1 MSLPT
6 DVRPAESGSTGHPA
20 TVHDLVLTGG
30 TVLDPATGISG
41 RYDVAVTDGLIS
53 AVAPTI
59 DAPAGERVDCTG
71 RLVLPGLVEGHTHIF
86 EHVSKVGANPV
97 EAHLRRG
104 VVAACD
110 AGTAGAS
117 TFAAFKKYV
126 VEPSGMRILNF
137 LNVSVLGLIDFRFGE
152 LMRPET
158 LVVEDALQTAQ
169 ENPDIV
175 KGFKIRLSEDVVGEN
190 WVQLLETSL
199 GLAEQAG
206 LPLMVHIGETSEP
219 LSVVLPYLRPG
230 DIVAHCYTGK
240 PYNVLVDGKVQPAVM
255 AARER
260 GVLFDSAHG
269 KSNLSFD
276 IARVAIAEGFL
287 PDIASS
293 DTSGRN
299 WRGPVFDLLTSLSK
313 LVALGA
319 PLADIVQRATIDP
332 ARLLG
337 IADEGYGSLAVGTA
351 AHVTVVEEVSDQVLP
366 DAAGNSIVEHR
377 FEPVTVLHHGAPVEL
392 VPWRGLGA

>member
-1 MSLPT
+1 MSAP
-6 DVRPAESGSTGHPA
+6 VEAPPAESVGTP
-20 TVHDLVLTGG
+20 TYDLLLTGG
-30 TVLDPATGISG
+30 TVVDPATGRNG
-41 RYDVAVTDGLIS
+41 RFDIGITGGVIAAVE
-53 AVAPTI
+53 PTI
-59 DAPAGERVDCTG
+59 DAPAADRVDCTG
-71 RLVLPGLVEGHTHIF
+71 RLVFPGLVEGHTHIF

-104 VVAACD
+104 VVAAAD

-117 TFAAFKKYV
+117 TFAAFKKFI
-126 VEPSGMRILNF
+126 VEPSGMRILSF

-152 LMRPET
+152 LMNPDT
-158 LVVEDALQTAQ
+158 LVVEDALAVAA

-175 KGFKIRLSEDVVGEN
+175 RGFKIRLSEDVVGEE
-190 WVQLLETSL
+190 WLPLLKKSL
-199 GLAEQAG
+199 SLAEQAG

-219 LSVVLPYLRPG
+219 LPAVLPHLRAG

-240 PYNVLVDGKVQPAVM
+240 PHNILVDGAVQPAVTE
-255 AARER
+255 ARAR

-269 KSNLSFD
+269 KSNLSFKV
-276 IARVAIAEGFL
+276 ARPAIAEGFL

-299 WRGPVFDLLTSLSK
+299 WRGPVFDLLTSISK

-319 PLADIVQRATIDP
+319 PLDAIIQRATIDP

-337 IADEGYGSLAVGTA
+337 IADEGYGSLEVGTP
-351 AHVTVVEEVSDQVLP
+351 AHVTVVEEVAEQTLP
-366 DAAGNSIVEHR
+366 DAAGNTIVAPR
-377 FEPVTVLHHGAPVEL
+377 YEPVTVLHAGAPVEL
-392 VPWRGLGA
+392 VPWRGLPA

>member
-1 MSLPT
+1 MSA
-6 DVRPAESGSTGHPA
+6 PADTRTQGSEHA
-20 TVHDLVLTGG
+20 VHDLVLTGG
-30 TVLDPATGISG
+30 RVLDPATGIDG
-41 RYDVAVTDGLIS
+41 RFDVAVTDGKIS
-53 AVAPTI
+53 AVAPSI
-59 DAPAGERVDCTG
+59 EGPASEVIDCTG

-104 VVAACD
+104 VVAAAD

-117 TFAAFKKYV
+117 TFAAFKKLV
-126 VEPSGMRILNF
+126 VEPSGMRILSF

-152 LMRPET
+152 LLNPDT
-158 LVVEDALQTAQ
+158 LVIEDALQVAA

-175 KGFKIRLSEDVVGEN
+175 RGFKIRLSEDVVPDVH
-190 WVQLLETSL
+190 WRPLLEKSL
-199 GLAEQAG
+199 DLAGQAG
-206 LPLMVHIGETSEP
+206 LPLMVHIGETAEP
-219 LSVVLPYLRPG
+219 LDQVLPYLRAG

-240 PYNVLVDGKVQPAVM
+240 PYNILVDGVVQPAV
-255 AARER
+255 AEARAR

-269 KSNLSFD
+269 KSNLSYD
-276 IARVAIAEGFL
+276 IARIAIAEGFL

-319 PLADIVQRATIDP
+319 PLPEVIKRATIDP
-332 ARLLG
+332 AKLLG
-337 IADEGYGSLAVGTA
+337 IADEGYGSLEVGTP

-366 DAAGNSIVEHR
+366 DAAGNSIVAPR
-377 FEPVTVLHHGAPVEL
+377 YEPITVLHAGAPVVL
-392 VPWRGLGA
+392 VPWRGLA

>member
-1 MSLPT
+1 MSAPADL
-6 DVRPAESGSTGHPA
+6 RPEASSRA
-20 TVHDLVLTGG
+20 VHDLLLTGG
-30 TVLDPATGISG
+30 RVLDPATGIDG
-41 RYDVAVTDGLIS
+41 RYDIAVSDGRIS
-53 AVAPTI
+53 AVAPVI
-59 DAPAGERVDCTG
+59 DAPASEVIDCTG

-104 VVAACD
+104 VVAAAD

-117 TFAAFKKYV
+117 TFAAFRKLV
-126 VEPSGMRILNF
+126 VEPSGMRILSF

-152 LMRPET
+152 LLNPAT
-158 LVVEDALQTAQ
+158 LVVEDALEVAAQ
-169 ENPDIV
+169 HPDIV
-175 KGFKIRLSEDVVGEN
+175 RGFKIRLSEDVVGDE
-190 WVQLLETSL
+190 WRPLLERSVS
-199 GLAEQAG
+199 LAEQAG

-219 LSVVLPYLRPG
+219 LSEVLPYRRPG

-240 PYNVLVDGKVQPAVM
+240 PHNILVDGAVQPAVA
-255 AARER
+255 AARAR

-269 KSNLSFD
+269 KSNLSYD

-319 PLADIVQRATIDP
+319 PLPEVVRRATIDP

-337 IADEGYGSLAVGTA
+337 IADEGYGSLAVGSP
-351 AHVTVVEEVSDQVLP
+351 AHVTVVEEVADQLLP
-366 DAAGNSIVEHR
+366 DAAGHTIVAPR
-377 FEPVTVLHHGAPVEL
+377 FEPVVVLHAGALVDL
-392 VPWRGLGA
+392 VPWRGLSG

>member
-1 MSLPT
+1 MSAPA
-6 DVRPAESGSTGHPA
+6 DVRADASPSA
-20 TVHDLVLTGG
+20 VHDLLLTGG
-30 TVLDPATGISG
+30 RVLDPATGLDGAFDI
-41 RYDVAVTDGLIS
+41 AVTDGRIS
-53 AVAPTI
+53 AVAPSI
-59 DAPAGERVDCTG
+59 DAPATEVIDCTG

-104 VVAACD
+104 VVAAAD

-117 TFAAFKKYV
+117 TFAAFRKLV
-126 VEPSGMRILNF
+126 VEPSGMRILSF

-152 LMRPET
+152 LLNPAT
-158 LVVEDALQTAQ
+158 LVVEDALQVAA
-169 ENPDIV
+169 ENPDV
-175 KGFKIRLSEDVVGEN
+175 VRGFKIRLSEDVVGED
-190 WVQLLETSL
+190 WRRLLELSIS
-199 GLAEQAG
+199 LAEQAG
-206 LPLMVHIGETSEP
+206 LPLMVHIGETPEP
-219 LSVVLPYLRPG
+219 LTEVLPYLRPG

-240 PYNVLVDGKVQPAVM
+240 PYNILIDGAVQPAVTE
-255 AARER
+255 ARAR

-269 KSNLSFD
+269 KSNLSYD

-319 PLADIVQRATIDP
+319 PLADVIQRATIDP

-337 IADEGYGSLAVGTA
+337 IADEGYGSLEVGSP
-351 AHVTVVEEVSDQVLP
+351 AHVTVVEEVGEQVLP
-366 DAAGNSIVEHR
+366 DAAGNTIVAPR
-377 FEPVTVLHHGAPVEL
+377 FEPVTVLHAGAPVEL
-392 VPWRGLGA
+392 VPWRGLTV

>member
-1 MSLPT
+1 MSA
-6 DVRPAESGSTGHPA
+6 PADTHVEASEN
-20 TVHDLVLTGG
+20 TVHDLLLSGG
-30 TVLDPATGISG
+30 RVLDPATGVDG
-41 RYDVAVTDGLIS
+41 RFDVAVTAGRIS

-59 DAPAGERVDCTG
+59 DGPATETIDCTG

-104 VVAACD
+104 VVAAAD

-117 TFAAFKKYV
+117 TFAAFRKLI
-126 VEPSGMRILNF
+126 VEPSGMRILSF

-152 LMRPET
+152 LLNPDT
-158 LVVEDALQTAQ
+158 LVVEDALQVAA
-169 ENPDIV
+169 ENPDV
-175 KGFKIRLSEDVVGEN
+175 VRGFKIRLSEDVVGEE
-190 WVQLLETSL
+190 WRTLLEKSVF
-199 GLAEQAG
+199 LAEQAG
-206 LPLMVHIGETSEP
+206 LPLMVHIGETTEP
-219 LSVVLPYLRPG
+219 LPEVLPYLRPG

-240 PYNVLVDGKVQPAVM
+240 PYNILVDGAVQPAV
-255 AARER
+255 AEARAR

-269 KSNLSFD
+269 KSNLSYD
-276 IARVAIAEGFL
+276 VARVAIAEGFL

-319 PLADIVQRATIDP
+319 PLVDVIERATAAP

-337 IADEGYGSLAVGTA
+337 IADEGYGSLAVGSP

-366 DAAGNSIVEHR
+366 DAAGNSIVAPR
-377 FEPVTVLHHGAPVEL
+377 FEPVTVLHAGVPVEL
-392 VPWRGLGA
+392 VPWRGLAG

>member
-1 MSLPT
+1 MSA
-6 DVRPAESGSTGHPA
+6 PADTRAQASENA
-20 TVHDLVLTGG
+20 VHDLVLTGG
-30 TVLDPATGISG
+30 RVLDPATGVDG
-41 RYDVAVTDGLIS
+41 RFDVAVTDGKIS
-53 AVAPTI
+53 AIAPVI
-59 DAPAGERVDCTG
+59 DTPATDRIDCTG

-104 VVAACD
+104 VVAAAD

-117 TFAAFKKYV
+117 TFAAFRKLV
-126 VEPSGMRILNF
+126 VEPSGMRILSF

-152 LMRPET
+152 LLNPAT
-158 LVVEDALQTAQ
+158 LVVEDALEVAK
-169 ENPDIV
+169 ENPDV
-175 KGFKIRLSEDVVGEN
+175 VRGFKIRLSEDVIPEGQ
-190 WVQLLETSL
+190 WRTLLEKSL
-199 GLAEQAG
+199 DLAGQAG

-219 LSVVLPYLRPG
+219 LSEVLPYLRAG

-240 PYNVLVDGKVQPAVM
+240 PYNILVDGAVQPAV
-255 AARER
+255 AEARAR

-269 KSNLSFD
+269 KSNLSYD

-299 WRGPVFDLLTSLSK
+299 WRGPVFDMLTSLSK

-319 PLADIVQRATIDP
+319 PLAEVIKRATIDP

-337 IADEGYGSLAVGTA
+337 IADEGYGSLAVGSA

-366 DAAGNSIVEHR
+366 DAAGNSIVAPR
-377 FEPVTVLHHGAPVEL
+377 YEPVTVLHAGEPVEL
-392 VPWRGLGA
+392 VPWRGLA

>member
-1 MSLPT
+1 MSAPADTRT
-6 DVRPAESGSTGHPA
+6 DAASA
-20 TVHDLVLTGG
+20 VHDLVLTGG
-30 TVLDPATGISG
+30 RVLDPANGLDG
-41 RYDVAVTDGLIS
+41 RYDVAVTDGRIS
-53 AVAPTI
+53 AVAPSI
-59 DAPAGERVDCTG
+59 EGPATERIDCTG

-104 VVAACD
+104 VVAAAD

-117 TFAAFKKYV
+117 TFNAFKQFV
-126 VEPSGMRILNF
+126 VEPSGMRILSF

-152 LMRPET
+152 LLNPDT
-158 LVVEDALQTAQ
+158 LVPEDALQVAA

-175 KGFKIRLSEDVVGEN
+175 RGFKIRLSTDVVPAEQ
-190 WVQLLETSL
+190 WRPLLEKSL
-199 GLAEQAG
+199 AIGEQAG
-206 LPLMVHIGETSEP
+206 LPLMVHIGETPEP
-219 LSVVLPYLRPG
+219 LTEVLPYLRPG

-240 PYNVLVDGKVQPAVM
+240 PFNILVDGRVQPAV
-255 AARER
+255 AEARAR

-269 KSNLSFD
+269 KSNLSFEV
-276 IARVAIAEGFL
+276 ARPAIAEGFL

-319 PLADIVQRATIDP
+319 PLPEIIKRATIDP

-337 IADEGYGSLAVGTA
+337 IADEGYGALTVGNP
-351 AHVTVVEEVSDQVLP
+351 AHVTVVEEVGDQVLP
-366 DAAGNSIVEHR
+366 DAAGNSIVAPR
-377 FEPVTVLHHGAPVEL
+377 YEPVTVLHAGAPVEL

>member
-1 MSLPT
+1 MSATADADLVAPPRT
-6 DVRPAESGSTGHPA
+6 PA
-20 TVHDLVLTGG
+20 DMVLTGG
-30 TVLDPATGISG
+30 TVMDPASGVQG
-41 RYDVAVTDGLIS
+41 RYDVAIRDGLVS
-53 AVAPTI
+53 AVEPSI
-59 DAPAGERVDCTG
+59 DADGAERVDCTG

-86 EHVSKVGANPV
+86 EHVSMVGANPI

-104 VVAACD
+104 VVAAAD

-117 TFAAFKKYV
+117 TFAAFKKLV
-126 VEPSGMRILNF
+126 VEPSDMRILSF

-152 LMRPET
+152 LMNPDT
-158 LVVEDALQTAQ
+158 LVPEDALAVAKD
-169 ENPDIV
+169 NPDLV

-190 WVQLLETSL
+190 WRRLLQESL
-199 GLAEQAG
+199 DLGDAAG

-219 LSVVLPYLRPG
+219 LPEVLPYLRPG

-240 PYNVLVDGKVQPAVM
+240 PYNVLVDGAVQPAVHE
-255 AARER
+255 ARAR

-269 KSNLSFD
+269 KSNLSYK
-276 IARVAIAEGFL
+276 IAEIAIAEGFL

-299 WRGPVFDLLTSLSK
+299 WRGPVFDLLTMISK

-319 PLADIVQRATIDP
+319 PLADVIERATIAP
-332 ARLLG
+332 AKLLG
-337 IADEGYGSLAVGTA
+337 IADEGYGSLAVGTP

-366 DAAGNSIVEHR
+366 DAAGNTIVAPR
-377 FEPVTVLHHGAPVEL
+377 YEPVTVLQRGLPVDIT
-392 VPWRGLGA
+392 PWRGLGA